1 MTIIRNTMVVGIVA
15 LAGPAAAQ
23 DDPMETSGSL
33 IERYGVEVA
42 LGGGVEDFTN
52 DTLRNTTTTGGSW
65 NVRVAVGTRTPLAFE
80 GAYIGSAQPIDALGL
95 DGDAVLLGNG
105 LEALARVNLTQTEIQ
120 PFAFG
125 GLGWRRYSIR
135 NENFNTSA
143 VAESDDVL
151 EIPLGV
157 GVAAKYRGFVF
168 DARGEFRIARQEDL
182 MPALNAEDPTED
194 ADMHRWAVNA
204 NIGYGF

>member
-1 MTIIRNTMVVGIVA
+1 MTILRNAMVALVA
-15 LAGPAAAQ
+15 LAGSAAAQ
-23 DDPMETSGSL
+23 DAPVETSGSVL
-33 IERYGVEVA
+33 ERYGMEVT

-52 DTLRNTTTTGGSW
+52 DTLRNTTTTGGLW
-65 NVRVAVGTRTPLAFE
+65 NVRVAFGTRTPIAFE
-80 GAYIGSAQPIDALGL
+80 GAYLGSAQAIDALGL
-95 DGDAVLLGNG
+95 DGDAVLIGNG
-105 LEALARVNLTQTEIQ
+105 LEAKVRVNMTETDIQ
-120 PFAFG
+120 PFAFA
-125 GLGWRRYSIR
+125 GLGWRRYSIT
-135 NENFNTSA
+135 NSDFNTSA
-143 VAESDDVL
+143 VADSDDVL

-168 DARGEFRIARQEDL
+168 DARGEVRLAAEEDL

>member
-1 MTIIRNTMVVGIVA
+1 MTILRNAMVALVA
-15 LAGPAAAQ
+15 LAGSAAAQ
-23 DDPMETSGSL
+23 DDPMETSGSVL
-33 IERYGVEVA
+33 ERYGMEVT

-52 DTLRNTTTTGGSW
+52 DTLRNTTTTGGLW
-65 NVRVAVGTRTPLAFE
+65 NVRVAFGTRTPIAFE
-80 GAYIGSAQPIDALGL
+80 GAYLGSAQAIDALGL
-95 DGDAVLLGNG
+95 DGDAVLIGNG
-105 LEALARVNLTQTEIQ
+105 LEAKVRVNMTETDIQ
-120 PFAFG
+120 PFAFA
-125 GLGWRRYSIR
+125 GLGWRRYSIT
-135 NENFNTSA
+135 NSDFNTSA

-168 DARGEFRIARQEDL
+168 DARGEVRLAAEEDL

>member
-1 MTIIRNTMVVGIVA
+1 MTILRNAMVGIVA

-33 IERYGVEVA
+33 LDRYGVEVA

-80 GAYIGSAQPIDALGL
+80 GAYIGSAQSIDALGL
-95 DGDAVLLGNG
+95 DGDALLVGNG
-105 LEALARVNLTQTEIQ
+105 LEALARVNLTETNIQ
-120 PFAFG
+120 PFAFA
-125 GLGWRRYSIR
+125 GLGWRRYSIT
-135 NENFNTSA
+135 NSNFNTSA
-143 VAESDDVL
+143 VAETDDVL
-151 EIPLGV
+151 EIPFGV

-168 DARGEFRIARQEDL
+168 DARGEVRLATQEDL